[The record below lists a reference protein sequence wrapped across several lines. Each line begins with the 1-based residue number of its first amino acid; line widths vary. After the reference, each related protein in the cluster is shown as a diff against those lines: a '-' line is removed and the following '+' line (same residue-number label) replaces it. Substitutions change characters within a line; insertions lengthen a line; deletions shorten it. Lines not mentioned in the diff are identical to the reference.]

1 VVGLPLNRIARTP
14 GTPDGGSSA
23 ELTPHW
29 LAAGDWMRPVLLA
42 CLAVTLVAVV
52 YAIDFPNLWYGEHD
66 ISDIVIYQGYAQQ
79 MAAGELPYR
88 DFAFEYPPLAAWLIT
103 LPGHS
108 LSYADYTTWFSLL
121 MFLLTAITGVAVALT
136 AARIWPT
143 GWRPYAAALL
153 FAAAVAAV
161 GTIVENRFDIAVA
174 LVITLAVL
182 LLARRQIVLAAAV
195 IGLGFALKLTPA
207 VFLPLAL
214 LLAPSVRRAAAAVGA
229 FAVIAV
235 APFVPYLVMA
245 PGGVWHIFAYHLQ
258 RPVQL
263 ESVIATPFLLGKVLG
278 LSWVDVV
285 TSYGSQG
292 IVATG
297 SVAAATVSTLLSV
310 AAVAAVYALLLR
322 RRALLLSSARAL
334 PLAALSLVL
343 AMTAFSKVLSPQYF
357 IWFLPVAALAAL
369 EEPLLGALS
378 FVTLLLTQINFPAKY
393 WALVYLQPSSIK
405 WLAARN
411 IALVACLLLAL
422 WRLIRLPAEYR
433 QAVGTPATLLPPSR
447 VRVLPAQDARR
458 EDASERVEE

>member
-1 VVGLPLNRIARTP
+1 MARGA
-14 GTPDGGSSA
+14 GTPDGEASVQPA
-23 ELTPHW
+23 PHW
-29 LAAGDWMRPVLLA
+29 LAAGDWMRSVLVA

-52 YAIDFPNLWYGEHD
+52 YSIDFPNLWYGEHD

-79 MAAGELPYR
+79 MAVGQLPYR
-88 DFAFEYPPLAAWLIT
+88 DFAFEYPPLAAWLMT

-108 LSYADYTTWFSLL
+108 DSYAGYTTWFSLL
-121 MFLLTAITGVAVALT
+121 MFLLTAVTGVAVALT
-136 AARIWPT
+136 AARVWPT
-143 GWRPYAAALL
+143 GWRPYAAAVL

-182 LLARRQIVLAAAV
+182 LLAKRQIVLAAAV

-214 LLAPSVRRAAAAVGA
+214 LLAPSARRAAAAVGV
-229 FAVIAV
+229 FVLMAV

-245 PGGVWHIFAYHLQ
+245 PGGVWHVFAYHMD

-263 ESVIATPFLLGKVLG
+263 ESVIATPFLLGKLFGLG
-278 LSWVDVV
+278 WVDIV

-292 IVATG
+292 IVAKG
-297 SVAAATVSTLLSV
+297 SVAAATASTLLTV
-310 AAVAAVYALLLR
+310 AAVTAVYGLLLR
-322 RRALLLSSARAL
+322 RRRLLIRSARAL

-357 IWFLPVAALAAL
+357 IWLLPVVALAAL
-369 EEPLLGALS
+369 AEPLLGALS

-393 WALVYLQPSSIK
+393 WALVYLEPSSIK

-411 IALVACLLLAL
+411 IALVACFLVAL
-422 WRLIRLPAEYR
+422 WRLIRLPAEPPELR
-433 QAVGTPATLLPPSR
+433 MSFAPAPLSPSRGTPVSTR
-447 VRVLPAQDARR
+447 PAARS
-458 EDASERVEE
+458 EDALGSGER